1 MNMSDSTMQTRRAI
15 IAAALMVGAAAAA
28 KVLTPKLVISSMHSQ
43 MKLEEIVPANFS
55 YWKMDTLAAEASVV
69 NPNLKEFLD
78 QLYADQLS
86 RIYTGPA
93 GERVML
99 SLAYGRNQNR
109 DLQVH
114 KPEVCYV
121 AQGFQL
127 QDLKKVDLDT
137 PFGILP
143 AMHLVTR
150 MGARNEPVTYWIR
163 VGDKVIR
170 GWLEQNINRIQ
181 VGLKG
186 QIPDGLLVRV
196 STVQP
201 DTEQAFAIQQRFL
214 SDMLQAVA
222 PEHRHMF
229 IGQMSATGRA

>member
-1 MNMSDSTMQTRRAI
+1 
-15 IAAALMVGAAAAA
+15 MVTG
-28 KVLTPKLVISSMHSQ
+28 
-43 MKLEEIVPANFS
+43 
-55 YWKMDTLAAEASVV
+55 AAEASVV
-69 NPNLKEFLD
+69 NPNLREFLD

-86 RIYTGPA
+86 RIYMGPS

-127 QDLKKVDLDT
+127 QEMSKVDLHT
-137 PFGILP
+137 PFGTLP

-150 MGARNEPVTYWIR
+150 MGSRNEPVTYWIR

-181 VGLKG
+181 IGLKG

-201 DTEQAFAIQQRFL
+201 DTQQAFDIQEKFL
-214 SDMLQAVA
+214 SDMLQAVS

-229 IGQMSATGRA
+229 IGQLSATDRS